1 MKRAS
6 LVLAVLS
13 LAVTGAAYAQQNPIK
28 ARQDL
33 MTQNGDAT
41 KLVNQMLKGDKPYDA
56 AAAAAA
62 LNSIGDA
69 IEKFVTLFPEG
80 SVGKD
85 TDAKPEIWTNRADFD
100 SWAPSLKQASVKAAQ
115 AAANGP
121 DALRPAFAEV
131 ADHCQ
136 GCHEKYRIEK

>member
-6 LVLAVLS
+6 LVLALS
-13 LAVTGAAYAQQNPIK
+13 LAVAGAAYAQQNPIK

-33 MTQNGDAT
+33 MSKNGDAT

-62 LNSIGDA
+62 LTSIGDS
-69 IEKFVTLFPEG
+69 IEQFVKLFPEG
-80 SVGKD
+80 SIGKD

-121 DALRPAFAEV
+121 EALRPAFKDV